1 MKKTK
6 WHSLIIQKEN
16 IVKEGKKDILI
27 RIPKGSLYQGKVFW
41 HLKKLVRE
49 GKQGNTISI
58 AFTDE
63 FKFHL
68 RSYKDENYDAC
79 DSDEI
84 VISAEELIQLIKG

>member
-1 MKKTK
+1 MKKVK
-6 WHSLIIQKEN
+6 WQSLIIHKKN
-16 IVKEGKKDILI
+16 VVKEGKKDILI
-27 RIPKGSLYQGKVFW
+27 KIPTGGCKGKVFW

-49 GKQGNTISI
+49 GDQADTISI

-68 RSYKDENYDAC
+68 RSYKDENYDVC

-84 VISAEELIQLIKG
+84 VVSAEELIQLLKG

>member
-6 WHSLIIQKEN
+6 WHSLIIQREN
-16 IVKEGKKDILI
+16 VVREGKKDILI
-27 RIPKGSLYQGKVFW
+27 RIPEGRYQGKVFW

-49 GKQGNTISI
+49 GEQANTVSI

-68 RSYKDENYDAC
+68 RSYKDENYDVC

-84 VISAEELIQLIKG
+84 VVSAEELIQQIKG